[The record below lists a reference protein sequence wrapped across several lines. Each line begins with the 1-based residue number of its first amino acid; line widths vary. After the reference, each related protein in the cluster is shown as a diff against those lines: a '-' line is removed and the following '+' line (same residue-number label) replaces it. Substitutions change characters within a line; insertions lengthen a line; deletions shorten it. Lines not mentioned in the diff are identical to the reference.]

1 MRVVP
6 MLSTPISAEHARDA
20 LSQAMPGIDRDSASL
35 LLALIWVETGRGKL
49 INNNAGNLSAGSS
62 YPGAV
67 WRPPWFDRTD
77 TPHLADLH
85 ARMLAGTAP
94 SAFRAYDSAPEGV
107 ADFVAVLKSRFPSV
121 LAAARDGSPADFVRA
136 LHDSGYS
143 PDYTLAHVPTFTSLR
158 AEFMPLLTHLPGS
171 AGAGAGAGIGGALA
185 FALAGIVLAHLQ
197 HKRKRRRT
205 WRQMS

>member
-20 LSQAMPGIDRDSASL
+20 LSAAMPGIDRDSASL
-35 LLALIWVETGRGKL
+35 LLALIWVESGRGNL

-62 YPGAV
+62 WPGAA
-67 WRPPWFDRTD
+67 WRPPWYDRTD

-94 SAFRAYDSAPEGV
+94 SAFRAYDSAPEGF
-107 ADFVAVLKSRFPSV
+107 ADFVGVLRSRFPTV

-143 PDYTLAHVPTFTSLR
+143 RDYTLAHVPTFTQLR
-158 AEFMPLLTHLPGS
+158 AEFMPLLAHLPGGS
-171 AGAGAGAGIGGALA
+171 AGAAGAGAALA
-185 FALAGIVLAHLQ
+185 LAALAGVLLAH
-197 HKRKRRRT
+197 HTKRKRHRRHL
-205 WRQMS
+205 WS